1 MGSEGEYCF
10 EGWGGGFIRVV
21 DIAGAELLS
30 YFTVA
35 AEDGCTVKAQLIVP
49 EDLSLTN
56 YQGSV
61 LFERNRATGTTALGE
76 FCGSGC
82 GGALYVGED
91 SSAELDRVDFANNSA
106 GDGGALFVDLHG
118 DLSLSRV
125 MMRGNTASRNGGAM
139 SVGTVAKVSVTDSTA
154 KHNVAVGSGGMLHLS
169 SIMAATL
176 QGIDAIGNKAGA
188 TGGAIAAFGAT
199 RSTVSLTGSTI
210 RGHKAGDGGGVFLED
225 SVMGLVGVRLSENS
239 AESGNGGAVATSG
252 TDTSLG
258 ISDAE
263 CVRVDVLLD
272 WSTAGN
278 TCSKQSSGYTCDP
291 LVFNFGMT
299 CAELEQMDWISDGD
313 CSGCTCND
321 RCAGSHHH
329 MPFVSCVRVY

>member
-10 EGWGGGFIRVV
+10 EGLGGGFIRVV
-21 DIAGAELLS
+21 DIAGYELLS

-35 AEDGCTVKAQLIVP
+35 PGDLCTKKAQLIVP
-49 EDLSLTN
+49 EDTSLTN

-61 LFERNRATGTTALGE
+61 LFERNHATGTTALGG

-82 GGALYVGED
+82 DGAALYVGED

-139 SVGTVAKVSVTDSTA
+139 SVGTVAKVSVIESTA

-169 SIMAATL
+169 SSMAATL

-210 RGHKAGDGGGVFLED
+210 RGHKAGDGGG
-225 SVMGLVGVRLSENS
+225 GVS
-239 AESGNGGAVATSG
+239 
-252 TDTSLG
+252 
-258 ISDAE
+258 
-263 CVRVDVLLD
+263 
-272 WSTAGN
+272 
-278 TCSKQSSGYTCDP
+278 
-291 LVFNFGMT
+291 
-299 CAELEQMDWISDGD
+299 
-313 CSGCTCND
+313 
-321 RCAGSHHH
+321 
-329 MPFVSCVRVY
+329 